1 MNPYHPRP
9 ESARPKIR
17 KPFDFFLEQVRGDYP
32 FGKPN
37 CEYCVEYP
45 TVIQH
50 LKDLCRGAHQWASLA
65 VSGICVS
72 NDERSRQY
80 LLVGYSNP
88 ELGGLPNSL
97 CFCFP
102 LFRYKSARKGELTHL
117 VCFAPES
124 VVPLSNGLYWE
135 EDQLKG
141 DALEDWDRFW
151 NPLSGCLRTEEL
163 RQNVESAA
171 DNGELWIGPELP
183 TLEGVPYKESVDA
196 LVAFWSQSRERLQD
210 EIGG

>member
-1 MNPYHPRP
+1 MNPYHP
-9 ESARPKIR
+9 ESARPKLR
-17 KPFDFFLEQVRGDYP
+17 KPFDFFVEQVRGDYP

-72 NDERSRQY
+72 IDERSLQY

-102 LFRYKSARKGELTHL
+102 LFRYNSAREGKLKHL

-135 EDQLKG
+135 ENQLKA

-151 NPLSGCLRTEEL
+151 NPLSGCLRTDGL
-163 RQNVESAA
+163 RQNEDSVD
-171 DNGELWIGPELP
+171 DNGELRTEPGVL
-183 TLEGVPYKESVDA
+183 TLEGVPYKESVSA
-196 LVAFWSQSRERLQD
+196 LVTFWSQSREKLQD
-210 EIGG
+210 EING

>member
-1 MNPYHPRP
+1 MNPYHP
-9 ESARPKIR
+9 ESARPKLR
-17 KPFDFFLEQVRGDYP
+17 KPFDFFVEQVRGDYP

-50 LKDLCRGAHQWASLA
+50 LKDLCRGAHQWASVA

-72 NDERSRQY
+72 IDERSLQY

-102 LFRYKSARKGELTHL
+102 LFRYNSAREGKLKHL

-135 EDQLKG
+135 ENQLKA

-151 NPLSGCLRTEEL
+151 NPLSGCLRTDGL
-163 RQNVESAA
+163 RQNEDSVD
-171 DNGELWIGPELP
+171 DNGELRTEPGVL
-183 TLEGVPYKESVDA
+183 TLEGVPYKESVSA
-196 LVAFWSQSRERLQD
+196 LVTFWSQSREKLQD
-210 EIGG
+210 EING

>member
-1 MNPYHPRP
+1 MNPYRPRP
-9 ESARPKIR
+9 KAGLIKPR
-17 KPFDFFLEQVRGDYP
+17 KPIYSFLKQVRGEYP
-32 FGKPN
+32 FGQPN
-37 CEYCVEYP
+37 CEYCAEFS
-45 TVIQH
+45 TVMQY
-50 LKDLCRGAHQWASLA
+50 LKDLSRGAHQWASMA

-102 LFRYKSARKGELTHL
+102 LFRYNGARERELKHL

-124 VVPLSNGLYWE
+124 AVPLSNGLYWE
-135 EDQLKG
+135 ENQLKG
-141 DALEDWDRFW
+141 DALEDWDCFW
-151 NPLSGCLRTEEL
+151 KPLSGCLRTDEL
-163 RQNVESAA
+163 RQVESAA
-171 DNGELWIGPELP
+171 DNGELRVDLEAL
-183 TLEGVPYKESVDA
+183 TLEGVSYKESVSA
-196 LVAFWSQSRERLQD
+196 LVAIWSQSRERLQD